1 MTTLLSSVP
10 EPAEKESVV
19 TPVIHSA
26 KKAKVSINLASDC
39 FQDEEDCPE
48 IADETPIS
56 VTNPSGFAF
65 KWRDAKRGKEKVT
78 GVITLPSGI
87 DPADCS
93 INLQPDK
100 QNELCSDELI
110 ISYK

>member
-1 MTTLLSSVP
+1 MTTLLSSVV
-10 EPAEKESVV
+10 EPAQKETVV
-19 TPVIHSA
+19 TPVPPLP
-26 KKAKVSINLASDC
+26 KKAKVTINLGSDC
-39 FQDEEDCPE
+39 FQDEEDCGSNTDQ
-48 IADETPIS
+48 APIS

-65 KWRDAKRGKEKVT
+65 KWIDAKRRKEKVT

-110 ISYK
+110 VSFK

>member
-1 MTTLLSSVP
+1 MTTLLSSVA
-10 EPAEKESVV
+10 EPAQKESVV
-19 TPVIHSA
+19 TPVPPSA
-26 KKAKVSINLASDC
+26 KKAKVTINLGSDC
-39 FQDEEDCPE
+39 FQDEEDCGSNTDQ
-48 IADETPIS
+48 APIS